1 MTTLEE
7 WRRYAPPKGRTHW
20 KDGRSARRMP
30 GCGWAQ
36 HPAFRPALRRCF
48 DPAGAKGMFV
58 RDRLNSRRGSSSTP
72 LEGGAA
78 NIDVLVKAE
87 DEYGPIVIGIEAKTD
102 EAFGSTVGNTL
113 SRAQERLD
121 RAGLM

>member
-1 MTTLEE
+1 
-7 WRRYAPPKGRTHW
+7 
-20 KDGRSARRMP
+20 
-30 GCGWAQ
+30 
-36 HPAFRPALRRCF
+36 
-48 DPAGAKGMFV
+48 MFV